1 MSTELKFYNYE
12 SGFDVKEPV
21 KGQIGGNGDSDNT
34 DQTGG
39 KHIIRQYRKRC
50 IEHKNKI
57 TQLEKEN
64 KSLKQ
69 KIKELS

>member
-1 MSTELKFYNYE
+1 MSSELNFYRYE
-12 SGFDVKEPV
+12 SGFDVKESESE
-21 KGQIGGNGDSDNT
+21 KEQIGGNNSDT

-64 KSLKQ
+64 KALKK